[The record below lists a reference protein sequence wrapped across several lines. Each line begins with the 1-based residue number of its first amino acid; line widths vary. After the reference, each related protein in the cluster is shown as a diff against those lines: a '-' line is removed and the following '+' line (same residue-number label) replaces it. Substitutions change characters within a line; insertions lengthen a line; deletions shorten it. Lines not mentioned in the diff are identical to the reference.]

1 MEADR
6 SPKEEPGPRAWG
18 VMVTRDSVTRA
29 EPVSQRCR
37 TGACSQRPPSRA
49 LFFFLTACDFG
60 VYYVSVLFSSS
71 VSEFVSTLLGRK
83 EFLLLV
89 EPEGESSEGGAGPAE
104 QERGEP

>member
-1 MEADR
+1 MGA
-6 SPKEEPGPRAWG
+6 
-18 VMVTRDSVTRA
+18 RDSMTRA

-37 TGACSQRPPSRA
+37 TGACSQRPPSWA
-49 LFFFLTACDFG
+49 LFFLTACDFC
-60 VYYVSVLFSSS
+60 VYYLSVLFSSS

-83 EFLLLV
+83 EFLLSV